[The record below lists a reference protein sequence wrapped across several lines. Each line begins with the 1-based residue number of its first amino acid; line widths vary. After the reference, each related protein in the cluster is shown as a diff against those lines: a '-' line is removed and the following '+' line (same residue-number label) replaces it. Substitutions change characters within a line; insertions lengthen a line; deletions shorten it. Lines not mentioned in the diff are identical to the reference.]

1 MSSSLAH
8 FDEIFSRYRSDP
20 YNYVDMCAVHTGIV
34 RFLVEQE
41 GNVQG
46 VSGEWNHVPGTSLYE
61 ITRERNLKMIT
72 SKTSGTVS
80 YLDRELDGQFV
91 EAGTKLMTIRHPL
104 KKKEVIEA
112 ILQEVLYLF
121 SAPERARYFFSM
133 DIQAKIDQKGIR
145 SIFINPGDEII
156 TMSLM
161 KRDTPVYYNGEPGV
175 LHSVYFNPGDSV
187 DDGVALIGV
196 CPEER
201 VAVVQKIINRVKAE
215 WES

>member
-1 MSSSLAH
+1 MNSDTIH
-8 FDEIFSRYRSDP
+8 FDELFSKYRTDP
-20 YNYVDMCAVHTGIV
+20 YNYVDSYAVHAGTI
-34 RFLVEQE
+34 RFMVEKE
-41 GNVQG
+41 AEVLG
-46 VSGEWNHVPGTSLYE
+46 VSGEWNHVPGSSLYE
-61 ITRERNLKMIT
+61 ITRERNPKMIT
-72 SKTSGTVS
+72 SRTNGTVS
-80 YLDRELDGQFV
+80 YLNKDLDGQFV
-91 EAGTKLMTIRHPL
+91 EAGTRLMTIRHPL

-121 SAPERARYFFSM
+121 TAPERARYFFSM

-161 KRDTPVYYNGEPGV
+161 KRDTPVYYDGEAGV
-175 LHSVYFNPGDSV
+175 LHSVYFNPGESV
-187 DDGVALIGV
+187 DDGAALVGV

>member
-1 MSSSLAH
+1 
-8 FDEIFSRYRSDP
+8 
-20 YNYVDMCAVHTGIV
+20 
-34 RFLVEQE
+34 
-41 GNVQG
+41 
-46 VSGEWNHVPGTSLYE
+46 
-61 ITRERNLKMIT
+61 MIT
-72 SKTSGTVS
+72 SRTNGTVS
-80 YLDRELDGQFV
+80 YLNKDLDGQFV
-91 EAGTKLMTIRHPL
+91 EAGTRLMTIRHPL

-121 SAPERARYFFSM
+121 TAPERARYFFSM

-161 KRDTPVYYNGEPGV
+161 KRDTPVYYDGEAGV
-175 LHSVYFNPGDSV
+175 LHSVYFNPGESV
-187 DDGVALIGV
+187 DDGAALVGV